1 MGVGVYVGG
10 CGGVK
15 SDMYLCVGGGIW
27 ESPPEMVYIC
37 ECIDVSAGRCVT
49 CSSLFRLLVY
59 NPQDGKIGKMMLQT
73 EL

>member
-1 MGVGVYVGG
+1 M
-10 CGGVK
+10 
-15 SDMYLCVGGGIW
+15 LGGGIW